1 MASVDAAL
9 MRGDTARRIVTM
21 LKNAG
26 AKEVHLR
33 IGSPRIIHD
42 CPYGVQMPGEK
53 DLLAAGG
60 RTNEEMCAYLGC
72 ESIGFLPIESLRET
86 ELDGRFTYC
95 TSCLDR
101 KTRLKMK

>member
-1 MASVDAAL
+1 

-33 IGSPRIIHD
+33 IGSPRIIHE
-42 CPYGVQMPGEK
+42 CLFGVQMPGEDK
-53 DLLAAGG
+53 LLAARG
-60 RTNEEMCAYLGC
+60 RTNEEMCAHLGC
-72 ESIGFLPIESLRET
+72 DSIGFLPIEALRET
-86 ELDGRFTYC
+86 GLSCDHTYC

-101 KTRLKMK
+101 KTHLKMK